1 MDQTPLAASQGVV
14 SSVLIVDDHPLYR
27 DALASA
33 IQLVFPEAHVT
44 QTETLADALSVV
56 DKGTLPDLVMFDLKL
71 PDVSGI
77 SGFLTLRDRLPS
89 SPILV
94 ISALA
99 SVELV
104 QTLIRE
110 GAAGFLPK
118 ETSAQHLKDVLS
130 RVGAGQTYV
139 PAAYQCAGRKVRAAA
154 RDEEVHPKLAAL
166 TPQQRKIM
174 KLICAG
180 KANKQIAYEL
190 SLAEATVKA
199 HITALLRRLGVRNR
213 TQAAVLVESEGAAQ
227 FQDAQDPEAQ
237 AFLSR

>member
-1 MDQTPLAASQGVV
+1 MDQRANAATHGDV

-33 IQLVFPEAHVT
+33 IQLVFPNAEIA
-44 QTETLADALSVV
+44 QTETLSEAMGMIQNDVQ
-56 DKGTLPDLVMFDLKL
+56 PDLVMFDLKL
-71 PDVSGI
+71 PDVCGI
-77 SGFLTLRDRLPS
+77 SGFLSLRDQLPS
-89 SPILV
+89 TPILV

-104 QTLIRE
+104 QTLMRE
-110 GAAGFLPK
+110 GAVGFLPK
-118 ETSAQHLKDVLS
+118 ETSAQHLKEVLS
-130 RVGAGQTYV
+130 QVGAGQTYV
-139 PAAYQCAGRKVRAAA
+139 PAAYRNAGRSSDSLPQ
-154 RDEEVHPKLAAL
+154 DEPMHPKLAAL

-213 TQAAVLVESEGAAQ
+213 TQAAVLVESEGSAQ
-227 FQDAQDPEAQ
+227 LQDAGDPEAQ

>member
-1 MDQTPLAASQGVV
+1 MDQRANAATHGDV

-33 IQLVFPEAHVT
+33 IQLVFPNAEIA
-44 QTETLADALSVV
+44 QTETLSEAMGAIENGVR
-56 DKGTLPDLVMFDLKL
+56 PDLVMFDLKL
-71 PDVSGI
+71 PDVCGI
-77 SGFLTLRDRLPS
+77 SGFLSLRDQLPTT
-89 SPILV
+89 PILV

-104 QTLIRE
+104 QTLMRE
-110 GAAGFLPK
+110 GAVGFLPK
-118 ETSAQHLKDVLS
+118 ETSAQHLKEVLS
-130 RVGAGQTYV
+130 QVGAGQTYV
-139 PAAYQCAGRKVRAAA
+139 PAAYRSAGRSSDISAQN
-154 RDEEVHPKLAAL
+154 EPMHPRLAAL

-213 TQAAVLVESEGAAQ
+213 TQAAVLVESEGPAQ
-227 FQDAQDPEAQ
+227 LADSGDPEAQ

>member
-1 MDQTPLAASQGVV
+1 MDQRANAATHGDV

-33 IQLVFPEAHVT
+33 IQLVFPNAEIA
-44 QTETLADALSVV
+44 QTETLSEAMGAIEDGVR
-56 DKGTLPDLVMFDLKL
+56 PDLVMFDLKL
-71 PDVSGI
+71 PDVCGI
-77 SGFLTLRDRLPS
+77 SGFLSLRDQLPTT
-89 SPILV
+89 PILV

-104 QTLIRE
+104 QTLMRE
-110 GAAGFLPK
+110 GAVGFLPK
-118 ETSAQHLKDVLS
+118 ETSAQHLKEVLS
-130 RVGAGQTYV
+130 QVGAGQTYV
-139 PAAYQCAGRKVRAAA
+139 PAAYRSAGRSSDISAQN
-154 RDEEVHPKLAAL
+154 EPMHPRLAAL

-213 TQAAVLVESEGAAQ
+213 TQAAVLVESEGPAQ
-227 FQDAQDPEAQ
+227 LADSGDPEAQ

>member
-1 MDQTPLAASQGVV
+1 MDQRANAATHGDV

-33 IQLVFPEAHVT
+33 IQLVFPNAEIA
-44 QTETLADALSVV
+44 QTETLSEAMGAIEDGVR
-56 DKGTLPDLVMFDLKL
+56 PDLVMFDLKL
-71 PDVSGI
+71 PDVCGI
-77 SGFLTLRDRLPS
+77 SGFLSLRDQLPTA
-89 SPILV
+89 PILV

-104 QTLIRE
+104 QTLMRE
-110 GAAGFLPK
+110 GAVGFLPK
-118 ETSAQHLKDVLS
+118 ETSAQHLKEVLS
-130 RVGAGQTYV
+130 QVGAGQTYV
-139 PAAYQCAGRKVRAAA
+139 PAAYRSAGRSSDISAQN
-154 RDEEVHPKLAAL
+154 EPMHPRLAAL

-213 TQAAVLVESEGAAQ
+213 TQAAVLVESEGPAQ
-227 FQDAQDPEAQ
+227 LADSGDPEAQ